1 MLVQPIFKGFRNS
14 RTEIGRYA
22 YGLIPSTCNFKI
34 KFSFPTIG
42 TFQFLIEFNTV
53 FKDLKTN

>member
-22 YGLIPSTCNFKI
+22 YGLVFNELSINF
-34 KFSFPTIG
+34 T
-42 TFQFLIEFNTV
+42 
-53 FKDLKTN
+53 